1 MGQTL
6 QVPRTKTIM
15 VNTSFTLR
23 WVTPTP
29 CLVSA
34 LSSPRYTPEENVMEV
49 GKGEDDNNEELLSFL
64 PTEHTQMAWNEDWP
78 ENKERRT
85 EHVFH
90 QIESKIFLPAHNGV
104 FSFHIRGKEFTK
116 PKRSYLSM
124 SFLFNCISKSRLCPK
139 LRLCCIFSERE
150 LDSHSCEIHSN
161 LVTLN

>member
-1 MGQTL
+1 
-6 QVPRTKTIM
+6 M
-15 VNTSFTLR
+15 VNTSVTLR
-23 WVTPTP
+23 WVTSTP

-34 LSSPRYTPEENVMEV
+34 LSSPRYTSEENVMEV
-49 GKGEDDNNEELLSFL
+49 GKREDDNNEELLSFL

-85 EHVFH
+85 GHVYH

-104 FSFHIRGKEFTK
+104 FSFHITGREFTE

-124 SFLFNCISKSRLCPK
+124 SFLLSCSSKSRLWQCPQQ
-139 LRLCCIFSERE
+139 RSCCIFSERE
-150 LDSHSCEIHSN
+150 LNSHSCGIHSK